1 MENQEDGPMHEYRE
15 KILHIFSD
23 FMTRVALFEELLSV
37 GNRLLVGF
45 QQGLEYVQRPP
56 IEKKSELVERI
67 IRDNETKRL
76 LSYIEA
82 GYKNTNDGIQNI
94 NKCKFI
100 SSYIHMQFCFFSV
113 CRNKEFISL
122 AFFKLRVQ

>member
-1 MENQEDGPMHEYRE
+1 MASNCLWYFRLSWLYLLFSVVSEVKILTALYSFRMENQEDGPMHEYRE

-23 FMTRVALFEELLSV
+23 FMARIALLEDLLSV

-82 GYKNTNDGIQNI
+82 
-94 NKCKFI
+94 
-100 SSYIHMQFCFFSV
+100 
-113 CRNKEFISL
+113 
-122 AFFKLRVQ
+122 